1 MANLLYVKNEL
12 LAKLRCHPAVSFWQ
26 PIVELFPKRPIHVEE
41 RSFFERAVDIE
52 EGLIYLTADMNFV
65 YCRNNML
72 SFLYEDQDLSYRF
85 TAGQGILR
93 TMDGKQFTAILGSV
107 ARVVSS
113 ADVALINTETVF
125 HPLFDLSLFNKGRIE
140 VPPPPARPTPPK
152 KKEDSKPRA
161 RGAKPPRSPRPAR
174 RPAVMTKKPAAST
187 STDLVL
193 GKYAHSLASEIVR
206 VRDRS
211 RRGYADVAAQFNL
224 PVDEVKAICH
234 EMRARAKRSST
245 KPAGTVEQ
253 IILSKFPAE
262 TIEQVV
268 RMKTVSK
275 KSYKYVSERFDIP
288 IETVQQICKAHT
300 TK

>member
-12 LAKLRCHPAVSFWQ
+12 LAKLRCHPAVAFWH
-26 PIVELFPKRPIHVEE
+26 PIIELFPKRPIHVEE
-41 RSFFERAVDIE
+41 RSFYERAVTIE
-52 EGLIYLTADMNFV
+52 EGLIYLTADINFV

-113 ADVALINTETVF
+113 ADVALINTDTVF
-125 HPLFDLSLFNKGRIE
+125 HPLFDLTLFNKGAIA
-140 VPPPPARPTPPK
+140 VPPPPERPVPPK
-152 KKEDSKPRA
+152 KKEGAKPKSKA
-161 RGAKPPRSPRPAR
+161 AKPPRSPRPR
-174 RPAVMTKKPAAST
+174 RPVAIAPKAAASS

-211 RRGYADVAAQFNL
+211 RRGYADVAGQFNL

-234 EMRARAKRSST
+234 EMRARAKRTTT

-300 TK
+300 GK

>member
-12 LAKLRCHPAVSFWQ
+12 LAKLRCHPAVAFWQ
-26 PIVELFPKRPIHVEE
+26 PIVELFPKRPIHSEE
-41 RSFFERAVDIE
+41 RSFFERSVDIE
-52 EGLIYLTADMNFV
+52 EGLIYVTADLNFV

-93 TMDGKQFTAILGSV
+93 TMDGKQFTAILGAV
-107 ARVVSS
+107 ARVISS
-113 ADVALINTETVF
+113 ADVALINIETVF
-125 HPLFDLSLFNKGRIE
+125 HPLFDLAVFNKGPIE
-140 VPPPPARPTPPK
+140 VPPPPERPTRPK
-152 KKEDSKPRA
+152 KKEAPKPRA
-161 RGAKPPRSPRPAR
+161 KAAKPPRSPRPAR
-174 RPAVMTKKPAAST
+174 RPAAAAPKAPASS
-187 STDLVL
+187 STDLIL
-193 GKYAHSLASEIVR
+193 GKYAHSLASEIVS

-211 RRGYADVAAQFNL
+211 RRGYADVAGQFNL

-234 EMRARAKRSST
+234 EMRARARRTST

-253 IILSKFPAE
+253 IILSKFPAD
-262 TIEQVV
+262 TIDQVV

-288 IETVQQICKAHT
+288 IETVQQICKAHIE
-300 TK
+300 K

>member
-12 LAKLRCHPAVSFWQ
+12 LAKLRCHPAVAFWQ

-41 RSFFERAVDIE
+41 RSFFERSVDIE
-52 EGLIYLTADMNFV
+52 EGIIYLTSDMNFV

-85 TAGQGILR
+85 SCTNGVLR
-93 TMDGKQFTAILGSV
+93 TMDGKQFTGILGPI
-107 ARVVSS
+107 ARVISS
-113 ADVALINTETVF
+113 TDVALINTETVF
-125 HPLFDLSLFNKGRIE
+125 HPLFDLSLFNKGPIT
-140 VPPPPARPTPPK
+140 VPEPPARPARPK
-152 KKEDSKPRA
+152 KKEDPKPATKAA
-161 RGAKPPRSPRPAR
+161 RPPRSPRPRRQEAAR
-174 RPAVMTKKPAAST
+174 KQAPNSGG
-187 STDLVL
+187 SDLVL
-193 GKYAHSLASEIVR
+193 GKYAYSLASEIVR

-211 RRGYADVAAQFNL
+211 RRGYADVANQFNL

-234 EMRARAKRSST
+234 EMRARVKRSTS
-245 KPAGTVEQ
+245 KPAGSVEQ

-288 IETVQQICKAHT
+288 IETVQQICRAHT
-300 TK
+300 KT

>member
-12 LAKLRCHPAVSFWQ
+12 LAKLRCHPAVAFWQ
-26 PIVELFPKRPIHVEE
+26 PVVELFPKRPIHVEE
-41 RSFFERAVDIE
+41 RSFYERSIE
-52 EGLIYLTADMNFV
+52 ITEGIIYLTADMNFV

-85 TAGQGILR
+85 TCTNGVLR
-93 TMDGKQFTAILGSV
+93 TMDGKQFTSVLGPI
-107 ARVVSS
+107 ARVISS

-125 HPLFDLSLFNKGRIE
+125 HPLFDLTLFSNGPITVPE
-140 VPPPPARPTPPK
+140 PPPRPEPPK
-152 KKEDSKPRA
+152 KKKKEDAPKKKAS
-161 RGAKPPRSPRPAR
+161 KPPRSPRPR
-174 RPAVMTKKPAAST
+174 RQHEPIRKTPPSEG
-187 STDLVL
+187 TDLIL
-193 GKYAHSLASEIVR
+193 GKYAYSLAAEIVR

-211 RRGYADVAAQFNL
+211 RRGYADVANQFNL

-234 EMRARAKRSST
+234 EMRARAKRSSS
-245 KPAGTVEQ
+245 KPGSTVEQ

-288 IETVQQICKAHT
+288 IETVQQICRAHANS
-300 TK
+300 